1 MQTFKSH
8 ILDKPVWTLFKHFD
22 VKKDGQEVV
31 LALKKQRE
39 GEDANIIKAYTKLS
53 LSQFTGR

>member
-8 ILDKPVWTLFKHFD
+8 ILDKPVFKHFD

-53 LSQFTGR
+53 LSQCTGR